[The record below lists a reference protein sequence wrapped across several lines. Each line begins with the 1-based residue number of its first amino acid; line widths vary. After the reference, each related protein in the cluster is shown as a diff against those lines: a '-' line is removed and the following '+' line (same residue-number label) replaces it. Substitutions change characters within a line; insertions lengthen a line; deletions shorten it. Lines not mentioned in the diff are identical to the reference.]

1 MEAKENELNNNTNWL
16 DIIELIKKGEF
27 SEKYK
32 DYSVSK
38 MEEGYLIEKKDSP
51 IIFLFDQKKRI
62 KVYFDDNYFEEID
75 VFTNL
80 DIERYIEGKGK
91 NIEHLFIKGDENLKY
106 LTVIESLGLCLIKS
120 ELEIREKKPLPD
132 LNLKDALSLEENY
145 APNQYSKYF
154 YEYFIYEDKEQGEK
168 EFIYDNNEVRDIILK
183 NIAIILRNNKEIKKF
198 KFTGPSSIGKSLTLL
213 RISRI
218 CYNIAYINLKVLEI
232 SFSFKNFDR

>member
-27 SEKYK
+27 SGKYK

-91 NIEHLFIKGDENLKY
+91 NIEHLFIKVGN
-106 LTVIESLGLCLIKS
+106 
-120 ELEIREKKPLPD
+120 
-132 LNLKDALSLEENY
+132 
-145 APNQYSKYF
+145 
-154 YEYFIYEDKEQGEK
+154 
-168 EFIYDNNEVRDIILK
+168 
-183 NIAIILRNNKEIKKF
+183 
-198 KFTGPSSIGKSLTLL
+198 
-213 RISRI
+213 
-218 CYNIAYINLKVLEI
+218 
-232 SFSFKNFDR
+232 